1 MSDVGITSDVLPKKA
16 RKSYKEPDIDEF
28 DDDDEEEEEAADSK
42 PAVTN
47 DDNDEVEDDEELEED
62 EFVVEKIYSHYID
75 ADVLF
80 SIQELRSC
88 PR

>member
-28 DDDDEEEEEAADSK
+28 DDDEEEEEAADSK
-42 PAVTN
+42 PAVAN
-47 DDNDEVEDDEELEED
+47 NDNDEAEDDEELEED

-80 SIQELRSC
+80 SSHEPRSC
-88 PR
+88 LR